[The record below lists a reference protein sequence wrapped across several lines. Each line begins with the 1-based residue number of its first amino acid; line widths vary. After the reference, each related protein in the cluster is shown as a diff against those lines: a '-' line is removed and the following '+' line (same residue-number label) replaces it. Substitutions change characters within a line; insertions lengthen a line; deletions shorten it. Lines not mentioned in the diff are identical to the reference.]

1 LYGIKIEEAQV
12 LLEMLLHQI
21 SEEETT
27 ISEVKIFKVT
37 ILEDK
42 ISTIVEEVKI
52 TEDNSSTTMLSY
64 MKIKIKEKRR
74 QVECSYLWPPPRIMN
89 MILG

>member
-52 TEDNSSTTMLSY
+52 TLS
-64 MKIKIKEKRR
+64 
-74 QVECSYLWPPPRIMN
+74 QQCCHL
-89 MILG
+89 